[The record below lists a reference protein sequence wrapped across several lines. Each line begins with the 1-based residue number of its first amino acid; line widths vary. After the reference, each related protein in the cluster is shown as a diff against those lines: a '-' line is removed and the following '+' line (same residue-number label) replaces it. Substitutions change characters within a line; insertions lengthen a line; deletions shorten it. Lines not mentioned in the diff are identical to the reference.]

1 MTKNFDG
8 SFLALITWLFD
19 DVDAQTIWLEFKLSE
34 SRGSKTECNHS
45 HKDLHFGTKIIYEEV
60 QKS

>member
-1 MTKNFDG
+1 MTKDFDG

-19 DVDAQTIWLEFKLSE
+19 DVDAQTIWLE
-34 SRGSKTECNHS
+34 CNHS
-45 HKDLHFGTKIIYEEV
+45 HKELHFGTKIIYEEV